1 EASGRVAPHIDLDA
15 HAISFEFDETGV
27 SRLKLYDAIL
37 GFADR
42 SYVALTRLDA
52 SRIGVRLKARGET
65 STDALRAL
73 TRDVVKTLNHLRR
86 TAVAGDGPTTPERY
100 AGLPTLH
107 TRAVNIEA
115 LLAELDAADPATL
128 GVGFEPER

>member
-1 EASGRVAPHIDLDA
+1 SGGSTATAPDAAGRIAPKIDLDA
-15 HAISFEFDETGV
+15 HTISFAFDETGV

-37 GFADR
+37 RFADR
-42 SYVALTRLDA
+42 CYVDLTRLDA

-65 STDALRAL
+65 STDVLRAL

-100 AGLPTLH
+100 AGLAPLKPLQ
-107 TRAVNIEA
+107 VDVDA
-115 LLAELDAADPATL
+115 LLAELAAADPAT
-128 GVGFEPER
+128 